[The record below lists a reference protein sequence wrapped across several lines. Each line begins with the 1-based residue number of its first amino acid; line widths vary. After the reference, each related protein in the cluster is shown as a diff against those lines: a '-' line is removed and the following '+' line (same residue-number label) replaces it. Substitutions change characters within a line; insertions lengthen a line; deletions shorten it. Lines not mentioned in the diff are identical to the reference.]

1 MKYLYDAIAN
11 VRIITVDTEFFF
23 IGPTKKSTGI
33 KFYWTHEEKYRN
45 KVVGPTISEVVNDE
59 SDEKSR
65 SVHIFLS
72 KQ

>member
-11 VRIITVDTEFFF
+11 VRIITVDMEF
-23 IGPTKKSTGI
+23 
-33 KFYWTHEEKYRN
+33 FYWTHGEKYRN
-45 KVVGPTISEVVNDE
+45 KVVGPTKSEVVNDE